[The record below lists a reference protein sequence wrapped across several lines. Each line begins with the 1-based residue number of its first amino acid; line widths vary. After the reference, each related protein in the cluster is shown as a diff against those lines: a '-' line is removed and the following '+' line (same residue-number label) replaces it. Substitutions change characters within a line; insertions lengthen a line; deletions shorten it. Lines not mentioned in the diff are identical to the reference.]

1 MILPEIISAGI
12 YDSRFVVKNLKES
25 APRKTSF
32 FEIELPL
39 ENGGVSYIDSGSAL
53 ITPDI
58 LICTKPG
65 QIRHTK
71 FPYRCYYLHVKLE
84 KGILYDIVS
93 SWPCFVN
100 TSKSDKYQETY
111 SKIVRHYNSDNENEI
126 IILQSL
132 VLELIYTLQN
142 DLAKNVSANS
152 KKNSGYV
159 TIKLACEYI
168 KTHLSSELSLGNV
181 SEVMHLSPV
190 HFHNKFKSVT
200 GKTLREYIENQRL
213 KKSVELLLT
222 TDYSLTQIA
231 FECGFSS
238 QSYFNYVFKKRMN
251 KTPRE
256 YVKEFYSK
264 YEA

>member
-58 LICTKPG
+58 LICAKPG

-93 SWPCFVN
+93 SCPCFVN
-100 TSKSDKYQETY
+100 TSKSDKYKETY

-152 KKNSGYV
+152 KKNSGYKKTATV
-159 TIKLACEYI
+159 KKVSAVKYTKKKLKAGKKYYFKVRTYRTVKGKKI
-168 KTHLSSELSLGNV
+168 YSS
-181 SEVMHLSPV
+181 
-190 HFHNKFKSVT
+190 
-200 GKTLREYIENQRL
+200 
-213 KKSVELLLT
+213 
-222 TDYSLTQIA
+222 
-231 FECGFSS
+231 
-238 QSYFNYVFKKRMN
+238 
-251 KTPRE
+251 
-256 YVKEFYSK
+256 YSK
-264 YEA
+264 VKSTKL